1 MKIRYLLKKKETDFL
16 IYVAI
21 YELDQTVLISTGQRI
36 TKGEWSVKDNL
47 PKEHRSPVAKAI
59 QKVKA
64 DVLKA
69 ITRLEGGEEDPTPE
83 AVRQEYKN
91 MRSAAVAVRRKE
103 IVKEKNDLSKVVNMA
118 PYLGRA
124 QVTRRS

>member
-21 YELDQTVLISTGQRI
+21 YELDQTVLISTGQHI
-36 TKGEWSVKDNL
+36 KKGEWSVKDNL
-47 PKEHRSPVAKAI
+47 PKEHRSVVAKAI

-69 ITRLEGGEEDPTPE
+69 ITRLEGDEEEPTPA

-91 MRSAAVAVRRKE
+91 MRSAAVVVRRKE
-103 IVKEKNDLSKVVNMA
+103 IVKEKNDLSKIVKLAEWWKDN
-118 PYLGRA
+118 
-124 QVTRRS
+124 